1 MRASYATP
9 SASSVSA
16 ACRRVGQSDW
26 LPMMIATS
34 AGRLIGP
41 SLESRVAPT
50 KRSDAMDRAR
60 LALRSAVEGSGASG
74 DDVGRQLVLKVG
86 DPILQGEL
94 ALLEA
99 LDLQLIAG
107 RHLLQ
112 GVDRPV
118 EVAVLLLEPR
128 QLRLQLGPFRVR
140 IQSHA
145 SSTRGAPLR
154 KDGGREPEYAPPQ
167 SPGQQR
173 GRPAL
178 WRRSTKLG
186 IDLVAPCGTLGE
198 SE

>member
-1 MRASYATP
+1 MRASYAAP

-41 SLESRVAPT
+41 PPLESRIAT
-50 KRSDAMDRAR
+50 TRRSDATGRAR
-60 LALRSAVEGSGASG
+60 LALRSAVEESGASG

-140 IQSHA
+140 IQSH
-145 SSTRGAPLR
+145 
-154 KDGGREPEYAPPQ
+154 
-167 SPGQQR
+167 
-173 GRPAL
+173 
-178 WRRSTKLG
+178 
-186 IDLVAPCGTLGE
+186 
-198 SE
+198 